1 MTSVTTF
8 VCLLK
13 LALWM
18 PHQHWT
24 VNCIFIARGW
34 VLKPLQGE
42 YWKILSLGTG
52 LAITPLQ
59 AGMDTKSILVV
70 WNGLTVLKSIL
81 PW

>member
-8 VCLLK
+8 ACLLK

-18 PHQHWT
+18 PHLHWT
-24 VNCIFIARGW
+24 VNYKFIARGW
-34 VLKPLQGE
+34 VLNPLQGE

-52 LAITPLQ
+52 LAITALP
-59 AGMDTKSILVV
+59 AGMDTKSILVEL
-70 WNGLTVLKSIL
+70 NGLTVLKSIL